1 MRGELKRIQ
10 HEFGISFIHVTH
22 TQMEAIALAD
32 MVVVMDQGHIEQ
44 AASARDV
51 FDRPRTAY
59 VARFIGGQN
68 VLSGAVA
75 EVGGGAVTIDS
86 GGKKVM
92 ISAPTPLPAVGSNF
106 QVAVRRDRVRLTR
119 APSERPPPALNTVH
133 GRVSAMEYQGSWLKI
148 VLEDACGE
156 EFVVNQAD
164 SIFFADPLD
173 MGDAVTATWLPEE
186 VHYLTRGA
194 EKHAGMTSV
203 VAH

>member
-1 MRGELKRIQ
+1 
-10 HEFGISFIHVTH
+10 
-22 TQMEAIALAD
+22 MEAIALAD

-44 AASARDV
+44 AGSARDV

-92 ISAPTPLPAVGSNF
+92 ISAPATPPAVGSNF

-119 APSERPPPALNTVH
+119 ARSDRPAPALNTVQ

-173 MGDAVTATWLPEE
+173 VGDTVSATWLPEE
-186 VHYLTRGA
+186 VHFLTKGA
-194 EKHAGMTSV
+194 EKHAEMAGAE
-203 VAH
+203 AH